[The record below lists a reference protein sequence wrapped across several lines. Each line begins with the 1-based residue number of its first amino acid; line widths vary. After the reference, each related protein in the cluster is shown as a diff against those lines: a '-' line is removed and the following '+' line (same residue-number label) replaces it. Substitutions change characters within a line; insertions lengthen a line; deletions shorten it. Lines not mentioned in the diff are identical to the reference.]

1 MILKSCTLLACVGG
15 LALAQNAR
23 ADAPPN
29 DPANNPQPSADE
41 PAPNP
46 ADVPPCPGETPPC
59 APAQTPTTTTTE
71 AQPQAQPQAQ
81 AQPVAPTYYSEEAE
95 EEPGMYSYA
104 WSEPRLGTGIGV
116 GISIGG
122 GVAGFTDSVM
132 RDTMSS
138 SVSGLWNFRATI
150 GTHIPIGLDLSYV
163 GTAQDVNTFSGANNG
178 TLIGSAAEGMLRWNI
193 LPHYV
198 VNPYLFGGVGWQHYD
213 VTNVKF
219 ATADTGM
226 KTSDN
231 VFEVP
236 MGAGLALRDMS
247 GFTFDLRGAFRWVD
261 STDLLIDPRTG
272 DRANLDSWEASAN
285 LGYEF

>member
-1 MILKSCTLLACVGG
+1 MRLKSCTLIACVGG
-15 LALAQNAR
+15 LAFAQPVF
-23 ADAPPN
+23 ADAPTSNQP
-29 DPANNPQPSADE
+29 PANPPPASNQPPLTETGE

-46 ADVPPCPGETPPC
+46 ADVPPCPGEATTPPC
-59 APAQTPTTTTTE
+59 PQPAPT
-71 AQPQAQPQAQ
+71 AQ
-81 AQPVAPTYYSEEAE
+81 AQPVAPTYYSEETQE
-95 EEPGMYSYA
+95 EVPGMYSYA
-104 WSEPRLGTGIGV
+104 WYDPRLSTGVGV
-116 GISIGG
+116 GISVGG
-122 GVAGFTDSVM
+122 GVAGFRDSLM

-138 SVSGLWNFRATI
+138 SVSGLWNARLTI
-150 GTHIPIGLDLSYV
+150 GTHIPLGLDLSYV

-178 TLIGSAAEGMLRWNI
+178 TLIGSAAEGMLRWNL

-236 MGAGLALRDMS
+236 MGAGIALRDMS

-261 STDLLIDPRTG
+261 TTDLLIDPRTG
-272 DRANLDSWEASAN
+272 DRANLDTWEASAN